1 VRHLLSAVVI
11 GGCRF
16 DACGSGRGCLA
27 GAVQSSILDRDA
39 VRRVVALLV
48 EAEEALDAA
57 SPAATSARSA
67 LRVVDAFLVPRFHYD
82 PIKKVFYEYV
92 NAAFSLWIWAFLH
105 GDLRIGSFFLGF
117 CIELGLKIAILPNW
131 MLNRDFGFMVG
142 YLMSQKHYLR
152 IWIAFNNSC

>member
-1 VRHLLSAVVI
+1 MLVALAV
-11 GGCRF
+11 
-16 DACGSGRGCLA
+16 CLV

-57 SPAATSARSA
+57 SPAVTSARSA

-92 NAAFSLWIWAFLH
+92 NAAFSLWIWAILH

-117 CIELGLKIAILPNW
+117 SIELGLKIAILPNW
-131 MLNRDFGFMVG
+131 KL
-142 YLMSQKHYLR
+142 K
-152 IWIAFNNSC
+152 

>member
-1 VRHLLSAVVI
+1 
-11 GGCRF
+11 
-16 DACGSGRGCLA
+16 
-27 GAVQSSILDRDA
+27 
-39 VRRVVALLV
+39 VVALLV

-92 NAAFSLWIWAFLH
+92 NAAFSLWIWAILH

-117 CIELGLKIAILPNW
+117 SIELGLKIAILPNR
-131 MLNRDFGFMVG
+131 MLNRDIGFMVR
-142 YLMSQKHYLR
+142 YLMPQRHYLS
-152 IWIAFNNSC
+152 I

>member
-1 VRHLLSAVVI
+1 VRRLLSAAVTGV
-11 GGCRF
+11 CRFDF
-16 DACGSGRGCLA
+16 DACGCLV

-57 SPAATSARSA
+57 SPAVTSARSA

-92 NAAFSLWIWAFLH
+92 NAAFSLWIWAVLR
-105 GDLRIGSFFLGF
+105 GDYWFVIFRLL
-117 CIELGLKIAILPNW
+117 
-131 MLNRDFGFMVG
+131 
-142 YLMSQKHYLR
+142 Y
-152 IWIAFNNSC
+152 